1 VMETLRVFHIDD
13 SKACVRL
20 VELWLAECDDLEH
33 VGMLRSAEDDLG
45 PLVDAAPDVVLLDTM
60 GAAGDRSLADAVRAA
75 APGTRLVL
83 YSGHV
88 GAMPSNALDVG
99 ADAYLGKDDTEQHLL
114 DLLRRLRDR

>member
-1 VMETLRVFHIDD
+1 MFHIDD

-20 VELWLAECDDLEH
+20 VELWLAECEDLEH
-33 VGMLRSAEDDLG
+33 VGVLRSAGDDLG

-60 GAAGDRSLADAVRAA
+60 GAAGDTELADAVRDAV
-75 APGTRLVL
+75 PGTRLVL

-99 ADAYLGKDDTEQHLL
+99 ADAYLGKDDTEEHLVE
-114 DLLRRLRDR
+114 LLRSLRGD